1 MNENDKSYSPIKN
14 RSYSFIGNTQNIS
27 SCRPLF
33 SQEETKYNTYET
45 NINQNINNKS
55 SLNTLIALLNKKT
68 PSTASQEPQDTP
80 KDCSFGYKQDVSAF
94 SLEEMKTVKKTSII
108 YGNIKRLGSQNNLTA
123 SNFNINTS
131 LNDSVNSVNE
141 SSNNN
146 QLITNQNETQSTN
159 INEQRNLLNDTK
171 SYSFIGNINISLL
184 PEKVFLLPKYSIN
197 NKYSKNVLEFSY
209 QEDQNVTYKKTM
221 EDKAKT
227 ISSFNSN
234 PHNILFT
241 LFDGHGGDCVS
252 SYLQKNYDKFLRQS
266 LNLYPNNIRQCLID
280 SFIQIDNS
288 LQGMNFNHSGST
300 GCVLFITQEKGKKV
314 LYCANIGDTRCT
326 LFTPTKIERM
336 TYDHRACDLNER
348 DRIYNQGGF
357 VVKGRVMGR
366 LMLSRTFGDFEL
378 KNFGVI
384 SEPYV
389 YRKELDEHEDSN
401 QFVVMACDG
410 IWDVLNEEGIRQCIV
425 NICNDKEN
433 LKKNV
438 TSTICEELIQ
448 SALAEGAWDNLSV
461 LAIKL

>member
-1 MNENDKSYSPIKN
+1 MNENSKVCSPIKN
-14 RSYSFIGNTQNIS
+14 RSSSFIGNTKNIS
-27 SCRPLF
+27 SCKPLF
-33 SQEETKYNTYET
+33 SQEDLQPNISDTNT
-45 NINQNINNKS
+45 NLNANNKS

-68 PSTASQEPQDTP
+68 PSTASQEHQDIPQT
-80 KDCSFGYKQDVSAF
+80 FNYKNEVSAF
-94 SLEEMKTVKKTSII
+94 SLEEIKNAKKTSII
-108 YGNIKRLGSQNNLTA
+108 YGNVKRLNNQSIVTSSHLNMNNTLNN
-123 SNFNINTS
+123 SIND
-131 LNDSVNSVNE
+131 NNNNE
-141 SSNNN
+141 SCTNN
-146 QLITNQNETQSTN
+146 TNQNDISSTTS
-159 INEQRNLLNDTK
+159 EQRNITTNK
-171 SYSFIGNINISLL
+171 SYSFIGNTNISLI

-209 QEDQNVTYKKTM
+209 QEDQNITFKQTM

-227 ISSFNSN
+227 ITSFNSN

-241 LFDGHGGDCVS
+241 LFDGHGGDSVS
-252 SYLQKNYDKFLRQS
+252 SYLQMNYDKFLRQS
-266 LNLYPNNIRQCLID
+266 MNLYPNNISQSLID
-280 SFIQIDNS
+280 SFIQIDHT
-288 LQGMNFNHSGST
+288 LQGMNCIRSGST

-326 LFTPTKIERM
+326 LFTPSKIERLS
-336 TYDHRACDLNER
+336 YDHRACDLNER
-348 DRIYNQGGF
+348 ERIYNKGGF

-384 SEPYV
+384 SEPFV
-389 YRKELDEHEDSN
+389 YRKELDDNEHND

-438 TSTICEELIQ
+438 TSTICDELIQ

-461 LAIKL
+461 LTVKL

>member
-1 MNENDKSYSPIKN
+1 MNENDKTYSPIKN
-14 RSYSFIGNTQNIS
+14 RSYSFIGNTQNIL

-45 NINQNINNKS
+45 NINQNTNNKS

-68 PSTASQEPQDTP
+68 PSTASQEPQDTS
-80 KDCSFGYKQDVSAF
+80 KDYSFGYKKDVSAF

-146 QLITNQNETQSTN
+146 QLITNQNEKQSTS

-171 SYSFIGNINISLL
+171 SYSFIGNTNISLL

-266 LNLYPNNIRQCLID
+266 LNLYPNNIQQCLID

-366 LMLSRTFGDFEL
+366 LMLTRTFGDFEL

-389 YRKELDEHEDSN
+389 YRKELDEHEDNN